1 MSKNHQSTIHQTVDV
16 FRQELATGELGG
28 TPSLSRPNDASL
40 KTSFPGSPIIG
51 TNASLSPEERRE
63 EFQKLVLDGQVI
75 NGYCFSKFNRDYYAN
90 NPPAYEDVVTGP
102 EGLPGSPFTPNVV
115 SPGEG
120 NGVDPTKM
128 GDPPA
133 YMYDGADPLII
144 KENKPS
150 RPPFN
155 GSMTDIDPKASS
167 WAIDQTKVETLGQHL
182 GRSPGRVDDW
192 GSVSGE

>member
-1 MSKNHQSTIHQTVDV
+1 MADPHQTVDV

-28 TPSLSRPNDASL
+28 TPALSRADAASL
-40 KTSFPGSPIIG
+40 TTSFPGSPIIG
-51 TNASLSPEERRE
+51 QNKTLTPEERKA
-63 EFQKLVLDGQVI
+63 EFQKLALDGEVI
-75 NGYCFSKFNRDYYAN
+75 NGFCFSSFNRDFAEN
-90 NPPAYEDVVTGP
+90 DPPAYGDVITGP
-102 EGLPGSPFTPNVV
+102 GGLPGSSFTPNVV

-133 YMYDGADPLII
+133 YMYEGPGGDPLLI
-144 KENKPS
+144 KMTKSS

-155 GSMTDIDPKASS
+155 GSMTDIDPKSASL
-167 WAIDQTKVETLGQHL
+167 AIDQTKIETLGEYM

-192 GSVSGE
+192 GSISGE

>member
-1 MSKNHQSTIHQTVDV
+1 MATNHSTVDV

-28 TPSLSRPNDASL
+28 TPALSRADDSSL

-51 TNASLSPEERRE
+51 PSATLTPEERRA
-63 EFQKLVLDGQVI
+63 EFQKLALDGEVI
-75 NGYCFSKFNRDYYAN
+75 NGFCFSSFNRDFYEN
-90 NPPAYEDVVTGP
+90 DPPAYEDVKTGP
-102 EGLPGSPFTPNVV
+102 GGLPGSPFTPNVV
-115 SPGEG
+115 SPGAD

-133 YMYDGADPLII
+133 YMYDGKDPLLI
-144 KENKPS
+144 KTTKAS

-155 GSMTDIDPKASS
+155 GSMTDVDPKATS
-167 WAIDQTKVETLGQHL
+167 WAIDQTKVETLGEYL

>member
-1 MSKNHQSTIHQTVDV
+1 MATPNPTVDV

-28 TPSLSRPNDASL
+28 TPALSRTDASSL

-51 TNASLSPEERRE
+51 QNITLTPEERRT
-63 EFQKLVLDGQVI
+63 EFQKLVLDGEVT
-75 NGYCFSKFNRDYYAN
+75 NGFCFSTFNRDFSEN
-90 NPPAYEDVVTGP
+90 DPPVYEDVETGP
-102 EGLPGSPFTPNVV
+102 GGLPGSPFTPNVV

-133 YMYDGADPLII
+133 YMYDGDDPFLI
-144 KENKPS
+144 KTTKAS

-155 GSMTDIDPKASS
+155 GSMTDTDPKATSA
-167 WAIDQTKVETLGQHL
+167 AIDQTKIDTLGEHM

-192 GSVSGE
+192 GSISGE